1 MLKEVL
7 NFGGV
12 DAKDLAKTVSQYV
25 PGLDL
30 TAKEEAPESTD
41 QDST

>member
-7 NFGGV
+7 NFGGI
-12 DAKDLAKTVSQYV
+12 DPQNLAKTVSEYV

-30 TAKEEAPESTD
+30 GAKTEAPESTD
-41 QDST
+41 